1 MNNISN
7 PEDYKSLQHRI
18 SRKMLQKGV
27 GKEILKLFRNSYNST
42 LSEEIILS
50 RKEKILLSKLVL
62 EEVFGEIQKEYIL
75 EL

>member
-7 PEDYKSLQHRI
+7 PEDYKPLQHRI

-27 GKEILKLFRNSYNST
+27 GKEILILFRNSYNT
-42 LSEEIILS
+42 ALSDEIILS
-50 RKEKILLSKLVL
+50 RKEKKLLSKLVL
-62 EEVFGEIQKEYIL
+62 EEVFVDIQKELYF